1 MLWEMSFSEGILRM
15 SRTYLISLIH
25 VSDVLTT
32 LVNNNKCCFLSTFLD
47 KSWHL
52 F

>member
-1 MLWEMSFSEGILRM
+1 MSFSEGILRM
-15 SRTYLISLIH
+15 SKTYLISLIH
-25 VSDVLTT
+25 VSDVLIT
-32 LVNNNKCCFLSTFLD
+32 LVNHHKCYFLSIFLD